1 MVKLNVLDYAVVDEG
16 RSPKEAIEETVALC
30 KKAESLGYHRF
41 WMAEHHDVSAFASSS
56 PEMLMMHLLGKTETI
71 RLGSGGVMIPHYSP
85 LKTAENFRMLET
97 LYPGRVDLGVGNTI
111 GTKIVNRALNET
123 RRRKQRYEDNISDI
137 IKYVTN
143 TDDAEHRYNDLT
155 ANPVGPDNPE
165 MWMLSTSV
173 RSAETAARQGTG
185 YTFGLF
191 PYASEDKTEI
201 GQEAI
206 RVYRENFK
214 PSAVMEAPTVMV
226 APFVV
231 AADTEEEA
239 DNLARALDLWLLGKD
254 NFSEFDRM
262 PSVETAENYP
272 YTETDRK
279 NIQSNRTRMVVGD
292 KESVAAQLTSITETF
307 GADELLLIPLI
318 PGAQNRH
325 RALEAIASQFKI

>member
-1 MVKLNVLDYAVVDEG
+1 
-16 RSPKEAIEETVALC
+16 
-30 KKAESLGYHRF
+30 
-41 WMAEHHDVSAFASSS
+41 
-56 PEMLMMHLLGKTETI
+56 
-71 RLGSGGVMIPHYSP
+71 
-85 LKTAENFRMLET
+85 
-97 LYPGRVDLGVGNTI
+97 
-111 GTKIVNRALNET
+111 
-123 RRRKQRYEDNISDI
+123 EDNISDI

-143 TDDAEHRYNDLT
+143 KDDQEHRYNDLT
-155 ANPVGPDNPE
+155 ANPASPDNPE

-201 GQEAI
+201 GREAI
-206 RVYRENFK
+206 RVYRENFR
-214 PSAVMEAPTVMV
+214 PSAVMREPTVMV

-239 DNLARALDLWLLGKD
+239 DELARALDLWLLGKD

-262 PSVETAENYP
+262 PSVETAENYH
-272 YTETDRK
+272 YTETDIK

-292 KESVAAQLTSITETF
+292 KESVAAQLSSITETF

-318 PGAQNRH
+318 PGAENRH
-325 RALEAIASQFKI
+325 RALEAIASQFKNTESRIRMKKLANYLWVEKNVEEYTLIMTPELQDDVGTVGFVEFTENKTVAKDDSLLELEGSKTVLDLTSPLAGEIVAIN

>member
-16 RSPKEAIEETVALC
+16 RTPKEAIAETVELC
-30 KKAESLGYHRF
+30 KKAEDLGYYRF

-56 PEMLMMHLLGKTETI
+56 PEMLMMHLLGETKSI
-71 RLGSGGVMIPHYSP
+71 RLGSGGVMIPHYTP
-85 LKTAENFRMLET
+85 VKVAENFRMLET
-97 LYPGRVDLGVGNTI
+97 IYPGRVDLGVGNTI
-111 GTKIVNRALNET
+111 GTKIVNRAMNET

-143 TDDAEHRYNDLT
+143 ANNPEHRFNDLK
-155 ANPVGPDNPE
+155 ANPMSPDNPE

-201 GQEAI
+201 GREAI
-206 RVYRENFK
+206 RVYRENFQ
-214 PSAVMEAPTVMV
+214 PSAVMKEPTVMV

-239 DNLARALDLWLLGKD
+239 DQLARALDLWLLGKD

-272 YTETDRK
+272 YTEADRK

-292 KESVAAQLTSITETF
+292 KKSVASKLSSLIETF
-307 GADELLLIPLI
+307 GADELMLIPLI
-318 PGAQNRH
+318 PGAENRQ
-325 RALEAIASQFKI
+325 RALEAIASELII